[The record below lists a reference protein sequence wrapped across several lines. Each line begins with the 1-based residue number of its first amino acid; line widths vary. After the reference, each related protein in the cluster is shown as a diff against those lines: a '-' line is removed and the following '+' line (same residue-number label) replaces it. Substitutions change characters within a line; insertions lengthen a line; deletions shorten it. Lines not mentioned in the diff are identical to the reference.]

1 MMRIEFSFMPAGGSG
16 VRWAG
21 TRPLGTPRCC
31 TSQIDDASLPQEFN
45 AILKE
50 VEMLVALG

>member
-1 MMRIEFSFMPAGGSG
+1 MMRIEFSFVPAGGSG
-16 VRWAG
+16 VRRAG

-31 TSQIDDASLPQEFN
+31 TSQIDDASVPQEFN

-50 VEMLVALG
+50 VEMLVTLG